1 MFPLA
6 VLADCKLTHSLEYSD
21 KCLSQD
27 LYSHVNQK
35 YFCQFGAMLSL
46 KSADDYSLYGDST
59 LFLSVKQLWK
69 LTAKPEH
76 FFSWAIQFEWFM
88 FNTVAYISMN
98 EQIHIEESL
107 LLYIYF
113 LNTLTFSVF
122 KSTSKSIIHTH
133 TNTQAHKT
141 WANTCKNG
149 HLEWIYIHAHCNQKY
164 TTGGLYIQWL
174 NLNKT
179 LAIIQHLNPKAI
191 YWMPEFQTKVA
202 HRVKSS
208 D

>member
-1 MFPLA
+1 MELAVITHLFFSATDLPTSTSLQHLAILCEQIFLMIDFFFNLMFPLA

-76 FFSWAIQFEWFM
+76 FFS
-88 FNTVAYISMN
+88 
-98 EQIHIEESL
+98 
-107 LLYIYF
+107 
-113 LNTLTFSVF
+113 
-122 KSTSKSIIHTH
+122 
-133 TNTQAHKT
+133 
-141 WANTCKNG
+141 
-149 HLEWIYIHAHCNQKY
+149 
-164 TTGGLYIQWL
+164 
-174 NLNKT
+174 
-179 LAIIQHLNPKAI
+179 
-191 YWMPEFQTKVA
+191 
-202 HRVKSS
+202 
-208 D
+208 